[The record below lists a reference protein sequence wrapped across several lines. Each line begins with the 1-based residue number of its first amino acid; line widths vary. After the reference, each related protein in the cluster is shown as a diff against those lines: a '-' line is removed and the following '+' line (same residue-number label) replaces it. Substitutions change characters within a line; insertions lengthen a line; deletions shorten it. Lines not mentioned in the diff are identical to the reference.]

1 MPDPA
6 VTSGHYLM
14 KQGRRIIGPL
24 AILLSL
30 CQWATL
36 PSLFAADPATTAEIE
51 FFEAKVRP
59 LLVDHCFECHSSQS
73 KKLKGG
79 LKLDSREAVLI
90 GGDSGAAL
98 VPGDASKSLIME
110 AVRWTSF
117 EMPPKGKLSAEQIE
131 TLAKWVDGGAPW
143 PEPDE
148 SATATAPVIYN
159 WSELRSQ
166 HWAWQPIQKP
176 VLPEVQH
183 PAWVTNEIDRF
194 VLAGLE
200 ASGLEPAPPADP
212 GMLIRRVYFDLI
224 GLPPP
229 PNEIDKFVAAAEKDR
244 RAALTALVEE
254 LLASPH
260 YGERWGRH
268 WLDVARYSDGFGGF
282 LDGAGLPQAWRYRD
296 WVVESFNR
304 DLPFDQFIRCQVAGD
319 LLTPPQAIATGFFA
333 LGPTYISDGGDP
345 DATAQAMSETLDDR
359 VDTLSRG
366 LLGLTVSCARC
377 HDHKFDPIPQLDY
390 YSLAGIFNNT
400 RLHEYP
406 LAPAETVKV
415 FQDHQQAIRD
425 RAAKVRQPA
434 ELAKQENR
442 ELTED
447 EKQQVASDTEELER
461 LNKSIPPQF
470 PIAHTITD
478 SGASDMPL
486 AIRGNLR
493 KPGPVAPRRFLRIVA
508 GEDGPLFQQG
518 SGRLSLAETLV
529 VPDNPLTARVFVNRV
544 WLQHFG
550 QGLVRTP
557 SNFGKL
563 GEPPTH
569 PQLLDWLAAEFS
581 RTSGWSIKKLHR
593 TILLSSTYQMSSD
606 MHAAAFAVD
615 GDNQKLWRM
624 NPRRLDV
631 EAWRDAFLSVTGEL
645 DRTIGGPPVEGLLLS
660 SRRTLYGAVSRN
672 GDRYATDAF
681 LRLFDFPL
689 PRATNEGRRT
699 SVVPQQSL
707 FLMNSP
713 FMAARSQALAA
724 RLQREASDDLARIER
739 AYWLLY
745 GRAPSVE
752 ERQLGQEFLAAEP
765 DAALEQKLTRWE
777 QYAQVLF
784 SANEFMHI
792 P

>member
-1 MPDPA
+1 MAPLVLQCLWLHTPA
-6 VTSGHYLM
+6 VRAEDIPT
-14 KQGRRIIGPL
+14 
-24 AILLSL
+24 A
-30 CQWATL
+30 
-36 PSLFAADPATTAEIE
+36 TAEQIE

-59 LLVDHCFECHSSQS
+59 ILIDHCFECHSSTA
-73 KKLKGG
+73 KKLQGN
-79 LKLDSREAVLI
+79 LRLDSREAVLK
-90 GGDSGAAL
+90 GGDSGAGL
-98 VPGDASKSLIME
+98 VPGDSAKSLIVE
-110 AVRWTSF
+110 AVRWKTL
-117 EMPPKGKLSAEQIE
+117 EMPPKGKLKAEQVE
-131 TLAKWVDGGAPW
+131 TLAKWVDSGAAW
-143 PEPDE
+143 PPEDAT
-148 SATATAPVIYN
+148 SAAAQATTYD
-159 WSELRSQ
+159 WQQLRSQ
-166 HWAWQPIQKP
+166 HWAWQPIRKP
-176 VLPEVQH
+176 PPPDVQGSD
-183 PAWVTNEIDRF
+183 WGTNEIDRF

-200 ASGLEPAPPADP
+200 ASGLEPSPPADP
-212 GMLIRRVYFDLI
+212 GTLLRRIYFDVI

-229 PNEIDKFVAAAEKDR
+229 PEKIKEFAAAATLDR
-244 RAALTALVEE
+244 QGALNALVDE

-282 LDGAGLPQAWRYRD
+282 LDGAALPQAWRYRD
-296 WVVESFNR
+296 WVVESFNQ
-304 DLPFDQFIRCQVAGD
+304 DLPFDQFVRLQVAGD
-319 LLTPPQAIATGFFA
+319 LIDPPQAVATGFFA

-406 LAPAETVKV
+406 LVPEATVKA
-415 FQDHQQAIRD
+415 FNDHQHAIKNLETKIR
-425 RAAKVRQPA
+425 KPM
-434 ELAKQENR
+434 ELATGEKR

-447 EKQQVASDTEELER
+447 EKRQVTADTEELER
-461 LNKSIPPQF
+461 LKKSAPAQF
-470 PIAHTITD
+470 PVAHTIAE

-493 KPGPVAPRRFLRIVA
+493 KPGPIAPRRFLRIFA
-508 GEDGPLFQQG
+508 GEEGPLFQRG

-529 VPDNPLTARVFVNRV
+529 SVDNPLTARVFVNRV
-544 WLQHFG
+544 WQQHFG
-550 QGLVRTP
+550 HGLVRTP

-569 PQLLDWLAAEFS
+569 PQLLDWLAAEFAQGS
-581 RTSGWSIKKLHR
+581 EWSVKRLHR
-593 TILLSSTYQMSSD
+593 LILLSSTYQMSSD
-606 MHAAAFAVD
+606 MNSAAFAVD

-645 DRTIGGPPVEGLLLS
+645 DRTIGGPPVDPLLLS

-672 GDRYATDAF
+672 GDRYAADAF

-689 PRATNEGRRT
+689 PRATIEGRKT

-713 FMAARSQALAA
+713 FMAARARALAA
-724 RLQREASDDLARIER
+724 RLQRESNNDAGRIEQ
-739 AYWLLY
+739 AYLLLY
-745 GRAPSVE
+745 GRNPSDE
-752 ERQLGQEFLAAEP
+752 ERQLGEEFLLAES
-765 DAALEQKLTRWE
+765 DSGSNQQLSCWE
-777 QYAQVLF
+777 QYAQVLL

-792 P
+792 Q